1 MVHELILSDGRK
13 SEEALCGL
21 AFVRPT
27 ALLSVDLDD
36 SAFSDPL
43 LAKLIHIAKANLD
56 TNRIIAEALKIGL
69 PAHRI
74 ADLAHKA
81 GLECSIRDYTHAMLR
96 TRQAQNLEVLAGR
109 LFRDVLDNPQIEIG
123 DVVQWIEGELLKLR
137 TGTSLPPLVDLVD
150 VFDEAMAAHERRL
163 ETGESEAISTGFRV
177 LDSQTGGF
185 FPGQLWQIAA
195 RSYMGKTALALDMAG
210 KISRWAK
217 VLFVSLEMS
226 RHELVDRLVASM
238 AQIAIGRY
246 TKGEL
251 TRAEIERSKECRE
264 TIARMPIKFSTSP
277 ADSVASI
284 RSKIRL
290 MKSQVGCGVVVVDN
304 LQLLKPADY
313 RPPRHERIKQCTI
326 DLKAVA
332 RELDVA
338 ILLLSQL
345 DASAEGQEPTDKN
358 YAGSKE
364 TLPDLDISIL
374 LHRATKDD
382 PDVEVICTKN
392 RRGGPPF
399 RTKLLFDGPFQSF
412 SEPKNEFEEWAG

>member
-1 MVHELILSDGRK
+1 MVHDLILDAARK
-13 SEEALCGL
+13 AEEALLGL
-21 AFVRPT
+21 AFIHPAAV
-27 ALLSVDLDD
+27 LGVDLDD
-36 SAFSDPL
+36 SLYSDPL
-43 LAKLIHIAKANLD
+43 LAKVIQIAKANQDSRRVLS
-56 TNRIIAEALKIGL
+56 ESLKIGL
-69 PAHRI
+69 PSHRI
-74 ADLAHKA
+74 ADLVAKA
-81 GLECSIRDYTHAMLR
+81 GLEASIGEYSHEIRRARH
-96 TRQAQNLEVLAGR
+96 AQNLELLGHR
-109 LFRDVLDNPQIEIG
+109 LFESVQDNPQVEVSEI
-123 DVVQWIEGELLKLR
+123 VQWIEGELLKLR
-137 TGTSLPPLVDLVD
+137 SGDSLPPLVDLVE
-150 VFDEAMAAHERRL
+150 VFDEAMQAHERRL
-163 ETGESEAISTGFRV
+163 ETGDSPAIPTGFRCI
-177 LDSQTGGF
+177 DKETGGL

-195 RSYMGKTALALDMAG
+195 RSYMGKTALALDMAA
-210 KISRWAK
+210 KMCKRSK

-226 RHELVDRLVASM
+226 RHELVDRLTANL
-238 AQIAIGRY
+238 AQVPIGRY

-251 TRAEIERSKECRE
+251 TAQEIQRSRDCRE

-290 MKSQVGCGVVVVDN
+290 MKAQVGCGVVVVDN

-345 DASAEGQEPTDKN
+345 DASAEGAEPTDKN

-364 TLPDLDISIL
+364 TLPDLDVSIL
-374 LHRATKDD
+374 LHRASKDD

-392 RRGGPPF
+392 RRGGPQF
-399 RTKLLFDGPFQSF
+399 RTKLIFDGPFQSF
-412 SEPKNEFEEWAG
+412 SEPKTEFEEWTG